1 MDGTPLPGALTGNT
15 VQRLIEID
23 QALLYLVTGALEW
36 LLDKEPLDQTGTL
49 TVENA
54 RNALSDMF
62 YIYLDDEPMTV
73 PVGST
78 MIWHMDTPPDR
89 WLLCDGSGVLKAD
102 YPELYALFGG
112 KYGESTDFFGLPD
125 LFGRSPFGADFSILL
140 DDAAGTL
147 THTLTTAEIPS
158 HNHAVTDPGHTH
170 PPSGSATVFQG
181 SSSGGSTGFEVDI
194 AGQTRVQMANTGSNT
209 TGITTQ
215 NIGGGGSHSILHP
228 VRGVNFIVYGGRA
241 P

>member
-1 MDGTPLPGALTGNT
+1 MNGTPLPGALTG
-15 VQRLIEID
+15 VIIHRLIEID
-23 QALLYLVTGALEW
+23 EALLYLVTGALDF
-36 LLDKEPLDQTGTL
+36 LLDYEPLDATGAL

-89 WLLCDGSGVLKAD
+89 WLICDGSGVLKAD

-112 KYGESTDFFGLPD
+112 KYGESTDFFGVPD
-125 LFGRSPFGADFSILL
+125 LIGRSPFGADFSIAL
-140 DDAAGTL
+140 DDGAGSL

-158 HNHAVTDPGHTH
+158 HNHGVTDPGHAH
-170 PPSGSATVFQG
+170 RVQKASATVNAG
-181 SSSGGSTGFEVDI
+181 VNTSTPNARTDN
-194 AGQTRVQMANTGSNT
+194 AATPNMMTDSNT
-209 TGITTQ
+209 TGISIGNT
-215 NIGGGGSHSILHP
+215 GGGGAHSILHP
-228 VRGVNFIVYGGRA
+228 VRGGNFIVYGGRA

>member
-125 LFGRSPFGADFSILL
+125 LFGRSPYGADFSILL
-140 DDAAGTL
+140 DDGSGSL
-147 THTLTTAEIPS
+147 THTLTTAEIPA

-170 PPSGSATVFQG
+170 AFERRTTNGAGATFAALPGQVALAANGATNSA
-181 SSSGGSTGFEVDI
+181 
-194 AGQTRVQMANTGSNT
+194 T
-209 TGITTQ
+209 TGISTQ
-215 NIGGGGSHSILHP
+215 NTGGGGSHSILHP
-228 VRGVNFIVYGGRA
+228 VRGVNFIVYGGRT

>member
-36 LLDKEPLDQTGTL
+36 LLDKEPLDQTGAL

-125 LFGRSPFGADFSILL
+125 LFGRSPYGADFSILL
-140 DDAAGTL
+140 DDAAGAL
-147 THTLTTAEIPS
+147 THTLTTAEIPA
-158 HNHAVTDPGHTH
+158 HNHAVTDPGHQH
-170 PPSGSATVFQG
+170 RVPKMSATVN
-181 SSSGGSTGFEVDI
+181 
-194 AGQTRVQMANTGSNT
+194 AGVNTATPNARTDNPAAPHITTDSNT
-209 TGITTQ
+209 TGISIGNT
-215 NIGGGGSHSILHP
+215 GGGDSHSILHP
-228 VRGVNFIVYGGRA
+228 VRGVNFIVYGGRT